1 MKHGARLAVAV
12 ALASGAAFTI
22 ACQNGVVGP
31 SLTATIQTMSL
42 SPTFPFTP
50 GNVASEQAA
59 RNICCCLVV
68 GTVKNTSSITA
79 HIELQFPATTSQ
91 GQNAGVAVDLE
102 KNVDS
107 QIVRAFSAVGIQAAC
122 NTLSLTQI
130 TADQRVRVIGLWEPP
145 Q

>member
-12 ALASGAAFTI
+12 AFALGVAFTF

-31 SLTATIQTMSL
+31 SLTATIQTISL

-50 GNVASEQAA
+50 GDATGEQAS

-79 HIELQFPATTSQ
+79 HIELQFPATSL
-91 GQNAGVAVDLE
+91 GQNVGTAVDLE
-102 KNVDS
+102 KDVAS
-107 QIVRAFSAVGIQAAC
+107 QAVRAFSAVGIQAAC
-122 NTLSLTQI
+122 NKLSLTQI
-130 TADQRVRVIGLWEPP
+130 GTDQRVRVIGLWEPP

>member
-12 ALASGAAFTI
+12 ALALGAAFTI
-22 ACQNGVVGP
+22 ACQSGVVGP
-31 SLTATIQTMSL
+31 DLTATIQTMSL

-50 GNVASEQAA
+50 GDAVGEQAS

-68 GTVKNTSSITA
+68 GTVKNTSSIAA
-79 HIELQFPATTSQ
+79 HIELQFPATTLQ
-91 GQNAGVAVDLE
+91 GQNAGVGVDLE
-102 KNVDS
+102 KNVDPGA
-107 QIVRAFSAVGIQAAC
+107 VRAYSAVGLQAAC

-130 TADQRVRVIGLWEPP
+130 TANQRVRVIGLWQPL

>member
-12 ALASGAAFTI
+12 ALALGIAFTF

-31 SLTATIQTMSL
+31 SLTATIQTISL

-50 GNVASEQAA
+50 GDATGEQAS

-79 HIELQFPATTSQ
+79 HIELQFPAISA
-91 GQNAGVAVDLE
+91 GQSVGTAVDLE
-102 KNVDS
+102 KDVAS
-107 QIVRAFSAVGIQAAC
+107 QAVRSFSAVGIQAAC

-130 TADQRVRVIGLWEPP
+130 TADQHVRVIGLWEPP